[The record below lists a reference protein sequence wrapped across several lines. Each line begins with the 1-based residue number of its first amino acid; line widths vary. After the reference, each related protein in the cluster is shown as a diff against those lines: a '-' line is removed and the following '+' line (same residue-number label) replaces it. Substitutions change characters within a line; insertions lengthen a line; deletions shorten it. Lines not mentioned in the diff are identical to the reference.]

1 MRATAKDENLQGKIN
16 DEVKE
21 KILDKCDGIISCLD
35 KNQTAERERAEHW
48 QKELEKKKSATPSL
62 PIITKLYQR
71 TGGMLGRMLG
81 GFTGD
86 VPLSG
91 GTSLGPTIKEID

>member
-48 QKELEKKKSATPSL
+48 QKELEKKSQQPHHYSSL
-62 PIITKLYQR
+62 PSSTRGLVVCWEEC
-71 TGGMLGRMLG
+71 LGA
-81 GFTGD
+81 
-86 VPLSG
+86 
-91 GTSLGPTIKEID
+91 SLVMSLFLVELL

>member
-48 QKELEKKKSATPSL
+48 QKELEKKVSN
-62 PIITKLYQR
+62 PIITHHYQALPEDWWYA
-71 TGGMLGRMLG
+71 GKNAWGLHW
-81 GFTGD
+81 
-86 VPLSG
+86 
-91 GTSLGPTIKEID
+91 